1 MLAQFS
7 KDVTVILFNF
17 VEIDVAATF
26 KSGKDGLE
34 EFGTCGSSSRGD
46 RCEVRTEVFVE
57 VRYGHFFLRKR
68 ACRMSTLQKP
78 QEDPEGGSMSA

>member
-7 KDVTVILFNF
+7 KDVNF
-17 VEIDVAATF
+17 VELDVAETF
-26 KSGKDGLE
+26 KSGKDGLK

-68 ACRMSTLQKP
+68 ACRMSTLQKLKKI
-78 QEDPEGGSMSA
+78 QRAGA